1 MKQEIKIGSKVL
13 SPSSPYIIAEM
24 SANHLMDFN
33 RAKEIVR
40 VAKECGADAVKL
52 QTYRPDTITLDVH
65 TDEFLCTPGSPWD
78 GMNLFDLYKTA
89 YTPWEWHADLFA
101 YARKIGID
109 CFSTPFDLTA
119 VDFLHQFDMPAF
131 KIASFEINDI
141 PLIEKAA
148 KEGKP
153 IILSTGIAKI
163 EDIEL
168 AIETCKKA
176 GNDQIVLLKCISS
189 YPALYK
195 DFNLRTIPDI
205 PQRFDCVVGISD
217 HSMGSCIPISAVT
230 LGACVIEKHLTLS
243 RADGGPDGS
252 FSMEP
257 AEFKA
262 MVEDVKRVCEAQG
275 SITYELTEKQE
286 NSRPRSRSLYVSAD
300 IKKGEAFTPENIKS
314 VRPGYGLH
322 TKYYYDILG
331 KTALC
336 DLTMGSALKW
346 DYISKEESL

>member
-1 MKQEIKIGSKVL
+1 MNKEIKIGSKIL
-13 SPSSPYIIAEM
+13 TPNNPYIIAEM
-24 SANHLMDFN
+24 SANHLQSID
-33 RAKEIVR
+33 RAKKIIEA
-40 VAKECGADAVKL
+40 AKDCGADAIKL

-65 TDEFLCTPGSPWD
+65 NDEFLCTPGSPWD

-89 YTPWEWHADLFA
+89 YTPWEWHEELFN
-101 YARKIGID
+101 YAKSLEID

-141 PLIEKAA
+141 PLIDKAA
-148 KEGKP
+148 REGKP
-153 IILSTGIAKI
+153 IILSTGIAKV
-163 EDIEL
+163 EDINL
-168 AIETCKKA
+168 AIETCRKA

-195 DFNLRTIPDI
+195 DFNLRTIPDMSKK
-205 PQRFDCVVGISD
+205 FDCTVGISD
-217 HSMGSCIPISAVT
+217 HSMGSCIPISSVT
-230 LGACVIEKHLTLS
+230 LGACVVEKHLTLS

-257 AEFKA
+257 DEFKS
-262 MVEDVKRVCEAQG
+262 MVTDIRNVCEAQG
-275 SITYELTEKQE
+275 VISYELTEKQE
-286 NSRPRSRSLYVSAD
+286 NSRPRSRSLYVSSD
-300 IKKGEAFTPENIKS
+300 IKAGETFTPDNIKS

-331 KTALC
+331 KTASC
-336 DLTMGSALKW
+336 DLSKGTALKW
-346 DYISKEESL
+346 EYINK